1 MKPLPMRL
9 GDLSVGFVQA
19 LADAVRSCAHDPAP
33 LLEQFGLDPARLA
46 QPLARLSIP
55 RYMRLG
61 HAAIALTG
69 NPALGLRMGQL
80 SRLSQVGLAGVTA
93 AQAPTVREAA
103 RTLIRF
109 EPLYGSNYRGQSSL
123 HEDARAP
130 GCGFTPSARTTPI
143 TALWRTRSSLA
154 GCSTCQRSRRNP

>member
-9 GDLSVGFVQA
+9 GDLSVGFVQT
-19 LADAVRSCAHDPAP
+19 LADAVISCGQDPRP

-69 NPALGLRMGQL
+69 NPALGLCMGRL
-80 SRLSQVGLAGVTA
+80 SRLSQLGLAGVTA

-109 EPLYGSNYRGQSSL
+109 EPL
-123 HEDARAP
+123 
-130 GCGFTPSARTTPI
+130 
-143 TALWRTRSSLA
+143 
-154 GCSTCQRSRRNP
+154 

>member
-1 MKPLPMRL
+1 MRL
-9 GDLSVGFVQA
+9 GDLSVGFVEC
-19 LADAVRSCAHDPAP
+19 LADAVRSYGQDPLP
-33 LLEQFGLDPARLA
+33 LLDQYGLDPARLA

-69 NPALGLRMGQL
+69 DPALGLRMGQL
-80 SRLSQVGLAGVTA
+80 SKLSQAGLAGVTA

-109 EPLYGSNYRGQSSL
+109 EALYHPSSVRIRSMTWPNRTPSSTADSG
-123 HEDARAP
+123 ERSARA
-130 GCGFTPSARTTPI
+130 
-143 TALWRTRSSLA
+143 
-154 GCSTCQRSRRNP
+154 